1 MPSIQLINRE
11 QLEELIH
18 MQETLNCKYGST
30 KWRDNFS
37 FGQAKIAVID
47 EVGEFI
53 REIESDWKWWK
64 VNPNYHKQKAL
75 FELIDIVHFALMMAL
90 YHTDNST
97 LAMTSTDLTNDDFVF
112 TPSDDKYDDFSL
124 AISDLLQMS
133 KPEGDFGRLNAKRDS
148 LRVILDVINS
158 GGALLGGL
166 DSNAIYQSYIMKNHR
181 NHTRV
186 DEGVLVGRYDKNNER
201 DLIYAPKV
209 R

>member
-1 MPSIQLINRE
+1 MPSIQLINRD
-11 QLEELIH
+11 QLEELIV
-18 MQETLNCKYGST
+18 MQETLNRKYGGD

-37 FGQAKIAVID
+37 FGQAKLAVLD
-47 EVGEFI
+47 EVSEFI

-90 YHTDNST
+90 YHTDVSDLT
-97 LAMTSTDLTNDDFVF
+97 MSSTDIKMLDIR
-112 TPSDDKYDDFSL
+112 SSGDKYDDFSV
-124 AISDLLQMS
+124 AIGLLMLES
-133 KPEGDFGRLNAKRDS
+133 GEGDNLRRLQQ
-148 LRVILDVINS
+148 VIHIINT
-158 GGALLGGL
+158 GGALLGIT
-166 DSNAIYQSYIMKNHR
+166 DVNAIYHSYIMKNHR